1 MARQRAAKKYLSYP
15 KGLNTETSIL
25 NPEEGTTADE
35 LNMDLRLNKLIR
47 VRRLGLENVSDD
59 AATVGRI
66 IGAHYWQN
74 ADTFI
79 VVTAVEEPDPA
90 TYDTV
95 HLYFHNGDMT
105 FDEKWSVRVVKG
117 QAKFPNFSD
126 IRNRVVITFGA
137 KPLVFSKQA
146 SGCLDAWVLDLYFRD
161 FKLVDDGLGI
171 SERPSTITD
180 EHKYNLFNAGWYQ
193 EVYLESEN
201 IGFPDNDFFTRFN
214 TYPSNSDVVSL
225 AFAAL
230 SPSGITYFNADQLK
244 TPLTGNTEAPRG
256 HYVYNIREIDRQ
268 SKVTDRDNDGVP
280 TSTISQVLSCSTNTS
295 GLGGDLIYADTV
307 PTGESTD
314 PPSVPGGGGGAGG
327 DIFEP
332 LDPPGFW
339 DEP

>member
-47 VRRLGLENVSDD
+47 VRRLGLQNVADD

-117 QAKFPNFSD
+117 KAKFPNFSD

-161 FKLVDDGLGI
+161 FKLLDDNLGI
-171 SERPSTITD
+171 SERPVVLSD
-180 EHKYNLFNAGWYQ
+180 EHRYNVYNAGWYQ
-193 EVYLESEN
+193 N
-201 IGFPDNDFFTRFN
+201 IQVFGGDEYIAAQGLFVEINE
-214 TYPSNSDVVSL
+214 YPSNADIVSL
-225 AFAAL
+225 GLTADGD
-230 SPSGITYFNADQLK
+230 GITIFNGQSLE
-244 TPLTGNTEAPRG
+244 TPLTGNSEAPRG
-256 HYVYNIREIDRQ
+256 HYVYNIRAIDRQ
-268 SKVTDRDNDGVP
+268 EKVTDEDRDGVP
-280 TSTISQVLSCSTNTS
+280 NKTLTQVLSCSTNLS

-314 PPSVPGGGGGAGG
+314 PPSIPGGGGGAGG